1 MASHFES
8 SELQLTP
15 QLTPLFVY
23 VLYLGGVINEK
34 KNKLKITFSRRSRHV
49 FQVIGWGV
57 TGAHDEYS
65 KSVRPYVLIQNINSA
80 AAVPLDVLL
89 SSNLHAPHPAWDV
102 NQSDAE
108 LLEDEEGMYALVEI
122 AAKKPSRK
130 RWKQVADIQTL
141 LMNIEYE
148 QQMRDM
154 VEFQQML
161 EHEEAHAAEAQK
173 IKKNKKKK

>member
-15 QLTPLFVY
+15 QITPLFVY

-34 KNKLKITFSRRSRHV
+34 KNKLKITFSRSARRK
-49 FQVIGWGV
+49 FQVIGWGI

-65 KSVRPYVLIQNINSA
+65 KSVRPYVLVQNINSA

-89 SSNLHAPHPAWDV
+89 SPNLHEPHPAWDV

-108 LLEDEEGMYALVEI
+108 LLEDEEGMYALVQI

-130 RWKQVADIQTL
+130 RWKQAEDIQAL
-141 LMNIEYE
+141 LMIIERE
-148 QQMRDM
+148 QEMRDM
-154 VEFQQML
+154 LEYQEML
-161 EHEEAHAAEAQK
+161 EHELAHAAEA
-173 IKKNKKKK
+173 KKLKKKKK

>member
-15 QLTPLFVY
+15 QLTPLYVY

-34 KNKLKITFSRRSRHV
+34 KNKLKINFPRHYRCK

-57 TGAHDEYS
+57 SGAHDEYS

-89 SSNLHAPHPAWDV
+89 SQNLHEPHPAWDV

-108 LLEDEEGMYALVEI
+108 LLEDYEGMYALVQI

-130 RWKQVADIQTL
+130 RWKKAEDIQAM
-141 LMNIEYE
+141 LMFIERE
-148 QQMRDM
+148 QEMRDM
-154 VEFQQML
+154 IEFTQML
-161 EHEEAHAAEAQK
+161 EDEAAYEAEAQK
-173 IKKNKKKK
+173 KKKKKKKK